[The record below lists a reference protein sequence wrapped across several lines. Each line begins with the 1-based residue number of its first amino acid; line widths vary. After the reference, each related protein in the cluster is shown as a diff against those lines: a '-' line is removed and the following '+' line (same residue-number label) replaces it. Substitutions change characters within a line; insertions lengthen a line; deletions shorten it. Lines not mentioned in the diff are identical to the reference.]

1 MYAESNRLG
10 LALMLYSHYDEII
23 SVYDSWYDSAKSTK
37 GGLFRKKVFAEN
49 PAKEIEKTCFI
60 CDKVNAEMEKFY
72 DTFVYLWKRDMDFRE
87 KVLASKSFCIKHF
100 ECVLNI
106 GKANLTAS
114 EFNDFFSL
122 LYKKQKDDLIRV
134 KDELDWFIKKFD
146 YRFSNEPWKNS
157 KTALKRSIVKIA
169 ALNVEPDDD

>member
-1 MYAESNRLG
+1 MCN
-10 LALMLYSHYDEII
+10 
-23 SVYDSWYDSAKSTK
+23 
-37 GGLFRKKVFAEN
+37 
-49 PAKEIEKTCFI
+49 
-60 CDKVNAEMEKFY
+60 
-72 DTFVYLWKRDMDFRE
+72 
-87 KVLASKSFCIKHF
+87 
-100 ECVLNI
+100 
-106 GKANLTAS
+106 
-114 EFNDFFSL
+114 L